1 MPINDVINL
10 WINLISWLP
19 FSRIINLTT
28 LYWCNNKCII
38 SEFSYP
44 YNELFYKLRYI
55 YREEKLHIKYYI
67 QPYC

>member
-1 MPINDVINL
+1 M
-10 WINLISWLP
+10 
-19 FSRIINLTT
+19 
-28 LYWCNNKCII
+28 